1 MDGVMQ
7 GISPNYQL
15 LRWRQ
20 KDGMR
25 IARTGRA
32 SRRPMSM
39 DRQRATLLS
48 GGRAEQVAVAPNW
61 PNPGP
66 QLPMVETLR
75 PMASKMATPSK
86 TMMNVQR
93 TPSMV

>member
-1 MDGVMQ
+1 MQ

-48 GGRAEQVAVAPNW
+48 GGRREFD
-61 PNPGP
+61 
-66 QLPMVETLR
+66 T
-75 PMASKMATPSK
+75 
-86 TMMNVQR
+86 
-93 TPSMV
+93 